1 MKISKVEWPTAI
13 LILVV
18 YLGLHLNCLYIY
30 EISSTIFMILLA
42 FLIALHS
49 SISHEILHGHP
60 TKNDFVNSIF
70 VFPAVGIFI
79 PFLRFKDTH
88 LEHHKNENLTDPY
101 DDPETNFIDPNKWE
115 NLRFFVQFILN
126 ITNTLLGR
134 MLIGPVI
141 SQYKFIK
148 SDIHFLFHGNKR
160 VLLAWILHIFGFTI
174 AYYFFVLF
182 HGIGFGHWIISAY
195 AALSILKI
203 RTFLEH
209 RAFDRVRGRS
219 VIIEDRGILSLI
231 FLNNNF
237 HAVHHMHPKIP
248 WYKLP
253 RIFKDNKRRYLALN
267 EYYYFKSYL
276 DIFKTYFFISKDP
289 VAHPYY
295 PRQSEAYKNNK
306 KAV

>member
-1 MKISKVEWPTAI
+1 MKVSKVEWPTAI

-18 YLGLHLNCLYIY
+18 YLGLHFSCLYIY
-30 EISSTIFMILLA
+30 EISSTLFTILLA

-60 TKNDFVNSIF
+60 TKNDYLNSIF

-101 DDPETNFIDPNKWE
+101 DDPETNFIDPNTWKK
-115 NLRFFVQFILN
+115 LGYFVQFTLN
-126 ITNTLLGR
+126 LNNTLLGR
-134 MLIGPVI
+134 MLIGPFI

-148 SDIHFLFHGNKR
+148 SEIEFLFNGNER
-160 VLLAWILHIFGFTI
+160 VILAWIMHFFGFSV
-174 AYYFFVLF
+174 AYYFFVIF
-182 HGIGFGHWIISAY
+182 HEVGFAHWIIGAY

-209 RAFDRVRGRS
+209 RAFNRARGRS
-219 VIIEDRGILSLI
+219 VIIEDTGILALI

-237 HAVHHMHPKIP
+237 HAVHHIHPKIP
-248 WYKLP
+248 WYILP
-253 RIFKDNKRRYLALN
+253 RIFKENKRRYLALN
-267 EYYYFKSYL
+267 DYYYFKSYL
-276 DIFKTYFFISKDP
+276 DVFKSYFFVGKDP

-295 PRQSEAYKNNK
+295 ANRSSASKNNK
-306 KAV
+306 NAQ